1 MSEILV
7 TLKSKDNVEFVVEK
21 SVAFRSTTIQNLGG
35 RRDSSSVIE
44 LPEVNS
50 FILRKVIEYLQTHA
64 DSSLSKSDLD
74 NFDML
79 FAEDED
85 INVIIELIIAANYLD
100 IPDLAQKMCKV
111 VASDME
117 SMSVEGVRKMFG
129 IAAAGDIP
137 PDEEARLRKE
147 YEWAFEEVPG
157 EFGEIGCILNG
168 DDKLST
174 TDMTKSNGGTPAK
187 GIDVGGND
195 SEGQIG
201 EIGCMVN
208 GAELEIA
215 TRDVIKL
222 HRGTPANVI
231 VVAGNASEGEITCPK
246 IIHHLLSNVEQI
258 VEAFKNLTSDDKVKA
273 ILVNIFGG
281 TMECDVI
288 ATGIVNAA
296 KKVVL
301 KVPVVVRLEGTNVD
315 QGKRILKESG
325 TTLVTAED
333 LDDAVGIA
341 VRAAAS

>member
-231 VVAGNASEGEITCPK
+231 VVAGNASEGEI
-246 IIHHLLSNVEQI
+246 